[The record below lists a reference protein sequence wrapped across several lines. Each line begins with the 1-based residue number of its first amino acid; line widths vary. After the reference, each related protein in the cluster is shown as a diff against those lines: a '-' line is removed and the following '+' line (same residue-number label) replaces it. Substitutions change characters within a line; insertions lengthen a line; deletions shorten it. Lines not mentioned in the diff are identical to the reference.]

1 MTKIEKAKGKQVNL
15 FSLSHRAL
23 YDSYSDSG
31 AVATCNEAKVNQ
43 SLASG
48 SIGQVAVSVGV
59 RAKAMNFVRHTKRC
73 QTQ

>member
-1 MTKIEKAKGKQVNL
+1 MTKIEKTKGKQVNL

-23 YDSYSDSG
+23 YDSYSDLG

-48 SIGQVAVSVGV
+48 SIGQVAVS
-59 RAKAMNFVRHTKRC
+59 
-73 QTQ
+73 